1 MAEGVSV
8 LLDRRGDVEL
18 ESAGHWFD
26 QVWHVG
32 SIERQVVHDHP
43 DCGVVAG
50 IRSLGVAQVAT
61 LEGVQAPWDVHSIN
75 DFRAWVTSRR
85 RRAIHWW
92 EQGQDRVVEAQ
103 SVHRLSELIP
113 GLKIMV
119 SVQSKDHYLILVDL
133 VLDVGMQVFDGF
145 EDGVEKDVLAGP
157 VVQLLNIH
165 RARVVTFD
173 REVGRVDS
181 DFPAILSSVQMPR
194 PAAQS
199 RGIDAL
205 SF

>member
-1 MAEGVSV
+1 
-8 LLDRRGDVEL
+8 
-18 ESAGHWFD
+18 
-26 QVWHVG
+26 
-32 SIERQVVHDHP
+32 
-43 DCGVVAG
+43 
-50 IRSLGVAQVAT
+50 
-61 LEGVQAPWDVHSIN
+61 
-75 DFRAWVTSRR
+75 
-85 RRAIHWW
+85 
-92 EQGQDRVVEAQ
+92 
-103 SVHRLSELIP
+103 
-113 GLKIMV
+113 MV
-119 SVQSKDHYLILVDL
+119 SVQSKDHYLVLVDL